1 MEVFPEL
8 SVMITNCPVEN
19 EILIHLK
26 NLSVSSSEEICG
38 FITKDGDSYSNYIS
52 CCNVHPDKKNFFL
65 INPLEYIL
73 DKDVILFHS
82 HPSHSPLD
90 GFSEWDIENQKY
102 FCLDMLLY
110 SVNKDKFYFK
120 KYG

>member
-1 MEVFPEL
+1 
-8 SVMITNCPVEN
+8 MITNCPVKDE
-19 EILIHLK
+19 LLLYLK
-26 NLSVSSSEEICG
+26 KISISSEEEVCG
-38 FITKDGDSYSNYIS
+38 FLIKKQDLYSEYIS
-52 CCNVHPDKKNFFL
+52 CNNVHPDKRNFFL
-65 INPLEYIL
+65 INPSEYIL
-73 DKDVILFHS
+73 DKEIAIFHS
-82 HPSHSPLD
+82 HPSHSMLD